1 MVIVSSMDAADRD
14 DLGGRARRIDQR
26 SLAPAA
32 VMSGVGASPDQ
43 VRALMVICTYDSL
56 NKIKNGRTAYEFS
69 VVREALHGLHE
80 CGPVLFDSLGR
91 PGVVVCCSLQPAGL
105 AGR

>member
-1 MVIVSSMDAADRD
+1 
-14 DLGGRARRIDQR
+14 
-26 SLAPAA
+26 
-32 VMSGVGASPDQ
+32 PDQ
-43 VRALMVICTYDSL
+43 VRALTVICTYDSL

-91 PGVVVCCSLQPAGL
+91 PGVVACCSLQPAACR
-105 AGR
+105 AGGTLSQLSVTRRTMAYRSTALIR